1 MRGALAFARLRGLPY
16 AHQIQ
21 LLGRTTMLIVN
32 PSFGQEAPGKE
43 TLAGKAVDW
52 SKDPI
57 ILFSNSKPNA
67 KELLEGVR
75 EQMGAYRATDNI
87 DYAHKDSPA
96 QPAPEG
102 MYDELASKY
111 RAAILAI
118 AD

>member
-1 MRGALAFARLRGLPY
+1 MR
-16 AHQIQ
+16 
-21 LLGRTTMLIVN
+21 IVN
-32 PSFGQEAPGKE
+32 PSFGREAPGKE

-52 SKDPI
+52 SQDPI

-75 EQMGAYRATDNI
+75 EQMGAYRVTDNI
-87 DYAHKDSPA
+87 DYIHKDSPA

-102 MYDELASKY
+102 MYDELAGKY

>member
-1 MRGALAFARLRGLPY
+1 MR
-16 AHQIQ
+16 
-21 LLGRTTMLIVN
+21 IVN

-43 TLAGKAVDW
+43 RITANAVDW
-52 SKDPI
+52 TQDPI

-75 EQMGAYRATDNI
+75 DQMSAYRATDNI
-87 DYAHKDSPA
+87 DYVHKDSPA

-102 MYDELASKY
+102 MYDELAGKY
-111 RAAILAI
+111 RAALLAI